1 MVRPLVLAPLAAL
14 ALSACVVAPG
24 IQAMEWLGRLHCRRS
39 WYSEQS
45 RTTIKEDTTT
55 TTPME
60 IGASPRQGQAHGLI
74 SPGVTTP
81 ERSGTTNV
89 VTNGWASAAV
99 VVGAGLV
106 VVLVAW
112 IVQVRRRN
120 RQRTRMLE
128 MRGSAL
134 W

>member
-1 MVRPLVLAPLAAL
+1 METRGVIGMTAMIKDSVK
-14 ALSACVVAPG
+14 VVA
-24 IQAMEWLGRLHCRRS
+24 AMVVLIATKAVVKLWL
-39 WYSEQS
+39 YS
-45 RTTIKEDTTT
+45 
-55 TTPME
+55 
-60 IGASPRQGQAHGLI
+60 G
-74 SPGVTTP
+74 
-81 ERSGTTNV
+81 
-89 VTNGWASAAV
+89 TNGWASAAV

>member
-14 ALSACVVAPG
+14 ALSACVVAPVDSG
-24 IQAMEWLGRLHCRRS
+24 YGMVGAPALPSIV
-39 WYSEQS
+39 
-45 RTTIKEDTTT
+45 
-55 TTPME
+55 E

-74 SPGVTTP
+74 SPAVTTP